1 MRNAW
6 RFVRTRHKNN
16 EQLALLVLTECHIVP
31 DYLTFIDDYLMAVEF
46 IDWLKDFYLGKAKLL
61 M

>member
-1 MRNAW
+1 M
-6 RFVRTRHKNN
+6 FVFKT
-16 EQLALLVLTECHIVP
+16 LCGMVI
-31 DYLTFIDDYLMAVEF
+31 DYRTFIDDHLKIVEF

>member
-6 RFVRTRHKNN
+6 RFVRTRHKKN